1 MYFSPIL
8 PPYIIWLLAASAICV
23 MLTAAIYLLRV
34 RTVAKYRRRSDREKV
49 EHPDSN
55 YQPASII
62 VYSQG
67 DSDNLMELLKS
78 LLTQD
83 YPTDYEVIVVNDG
96 ESIDVRDTV
105 SMLRTQ
111 HSNLYL
117 TYTPEGV
124 VNLSRK
130 KLALTLGIKAA
141 RYDVAVLTTTAVD
154 IESERWLRSMM
165 APFANTST
173 EVVLGYAYAH
183 PEEDKAAGSRCRAY
197 DSVADGTRWLGVA
210 IAGKPFRGTEYNLA
224 YRKDIFLRNKGFAR
238 SLNLHYGDDD
248 IFISQIANGDNT
260 YVELTEESMVRLRD
274 GNHPRIF
281 NERTMRRYFTE
292 SKIRRR
298 PRILFGL
305 SGWLQLVAIALGATA
320 AVLSYPNLVALV
332 TALVVLAIIMV
343 LDIVIWR
350 SMMIAL
356 KSRPLMLTLPW
367 FTLTYPI
374 RKFFGR
380 IASRLS
386 KHKIYTWD

>member
-260 YVELTEESMVRLRD
+260 YVELTEESMVRLRE

-305 SGWLQLVAIALGATA
+305 SGWLQLAAIALGATA